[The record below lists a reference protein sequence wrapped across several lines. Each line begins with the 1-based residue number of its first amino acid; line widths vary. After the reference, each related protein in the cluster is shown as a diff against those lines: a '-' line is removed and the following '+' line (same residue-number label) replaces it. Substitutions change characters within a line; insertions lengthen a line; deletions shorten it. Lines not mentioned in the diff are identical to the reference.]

1 MATFFSIIWNYLRKI
16 RLADVII
23 FIVTVG
29 ILGWV
34 IYGMAKKNSR
44 LEESLEVAN
53 SNNAAY
59 QMRIEGQQNKIIQFE
74 LTTEYLRHCNDSV
87 PLKLTETMDKL
98 KISEKKLQQ
107 ANYMLTHISKTDTV
121 YVPGD
126 TIFKEPDFVMDT
138 TVGDKWVSTRLEMS
152 YPNKIVV
159 TPSVTSEKEVFVYTH
174 RETVNPPKKCFI
186 LRWFQKKHTVTR
198 VEINEE
204 NPYIISQENVFI
216 KTGD

>member
-1 MATFFSIIWNYLRKI
+1 MSAILTWIWNYLRNI
-16 RLADVII
+16 RLIDVVI
-23 FIVTVG
+23 FLVTVG
-29 ILGWV
+29 ALGWV
-34 IYGMAKKNSR
+34 IFRMVQKNNR

-53 SNNAAY
+53 VNNAAY

-74 LTTEYLRHCNDSV
+74 LTTDYLRRCNDSV
-87 PLKLTETMDKL
+87 SLKLTETMDKL
-98 KISEKKLQQ
+98 QISEKKLQQ

-174 RETVNPPKKCFI
+174 RETVDPPKKCFI